1 MTTEWIYSISGL
13 ILFAILH
20 SFLAG
25 HSLKRRFF
33 NRWPKLKPFYRV
45 FYNLFSLL
53 YLVLWFIF
61 IPPPDI
67 KLYSIPIPY
76 AYIFILIQLMSLYL
90 ILKSAREFGTARFFG
105 IPQVKA
111 YFRYGKLPEYYD
123 EMRRGELVTRGIY
136 KWVRH
141 PLYTFS
147 LLLLISS
154 PVMTTRLLAIIIFGI
169 LYFYIGSIYEERKLI
184 ERFGESYKKYQRD
197 VPRLIPWKI
206 PKK

>member
-20 SFLAG
+20 SVLAG
-25 HSLKRRFF
+25 HSLKSILF
-33 NRWPKLKPFYRV
+33 NKWPKLKPFYRLL
-45 FYNLFSLL
+45 YNFISLL
-53 YLVLWFIF
+53 YLILWFIF
-61 IPPPDI
+61 IPPPSTQ
-67 KLYSIPIPY
+67 LYSIPVPY
-76 AYIFILIQLMSLYL
+76 AYLLILIQLMSLYL
-90 ILKSAREFGTARFFG
+90 ILKSAQEFGTARFFG

-111 YFRYGKLPEYYD
+111 YFKYGKLPEYYD

-136 KWVRH
+136 RWVRH

-147 LLLLISS
+147 LLLLITS
-154 PVMTTRLLAIIIFGI
+154 PVMTTRLVTIIIFGM

-184 ERFGESYKKYQRD
+184 ERFGEPYKKYQKE

-206 PKK
+206 PKR

>member
-1 MTTEWIYSISGL
+1 MITEWIYSISGL

-20 SFLAG
+20 SVLAG
-25 HSLKRRFF
+25 HSLKRKLFIK
-33 NRWPKLKPFYRV
+33 WPKLKPFYRLL
-45 FYNLFSLL
+45 YNFVSLL
-53 YLVLWFIF
+53 YLILWFIF
-61 IPPPDI
+61 IPPPSMQ
-67 KLYSIPIPY
+67 LYSIPIPY
-76 AYIFILIQLMSLYL
+76 AYILILIQLMSLYL

-111 YFRYGKLPEYYD
+111 YFRNGKLPEYYD

-136 KWVRH
+136 RWIRH

-154 PVMTTRLLAIIIFGI
+154 PVMNTRLLAIIIFGTF
-169 LYFYIGSIYEERKLI
+169 YFYIGSIYEERKLI
-184 ERFGESYKKYQRD
+184 ERFGESYKKYQKE